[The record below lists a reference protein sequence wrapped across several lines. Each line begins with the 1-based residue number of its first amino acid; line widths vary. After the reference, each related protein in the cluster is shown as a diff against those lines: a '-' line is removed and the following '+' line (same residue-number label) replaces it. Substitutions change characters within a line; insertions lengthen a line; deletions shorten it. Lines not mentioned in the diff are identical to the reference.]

1 MWGTLKRKKT
11 INLLAGTETEVAKF
25 GKLLLQIRTTTCAK
39 AAHQGH
45 MPDGTLT
52 SLCRMLRVREYA
64 GTWAEL
70 LELVSVDAPLI

>member
-1 MWGTLKRKKT
+1 MWGTLKPQTT
-11 INLLAGTETEVAKF
+11 ISLLAGTEVEVAQF
-25 GKLLLQIRTTTCAK
+25 GKLLLQVRTTTCAV

-45 MPDGTLT
+45 LPDGTLT

-70 LELVSVDAPLI
+70 LDLVSADAPLI